1 MRPDGQLFIVPAN
14 GGTARRM
21 RCNTP
26 LMNSWHSFSPN
37 GRWLVFSS
45 KSQSPYTQMFL
56 THIDESGN
64 DSPAILIENATAA
77 NRAVN
82 IPEFVNIPPDGMLK
96 IDTPADEYARH
107 MDLAI
112 ELMTGHQ
119 YETAALEWKKALE
132 LVPANPR
139 AHNSLGVAL
148 VETGK
153 LDEAIA
159 NYREALVLNPQ
170 YAEACNNLGE
180 ALAAKGAVQEA
191 IAQFEKAIRLGPG
204 YTAARANLGMMLA
217 RTGQADKAI
226 FHLKKVVEGKPDS
239 AEARR
244 NLGHALAE
252 KGDFQEASV
261 QLEKADKLSGAKD
274 ALTLHLLGM
283 VYADL
288 GRLPESEQAE
298 RKALTIAGE
307 QNNSDL
313 IQDINAH
320 LEKMLQDAK
329 P

>member
-1 MRPDGQLFIVPAN
+1 
-14 GGTARRM
+14 
-21 RCNTP
+21 
-26 LMNSWHSFSPN
+26 MNSWHSFSPN

-82 IPEFVNIPPDGMLK
+82 IPEFVNIPPDGMVK
-96 IDTPADEYARH
+96 IDTPADEYALH
-107 MDLAI
+107 MDLAV
-112 ELMTGHQ
+112 ELMNKRQ
-119 YETAALEWKKALE
+119 YEAAALEWNKALKF
-132 LVPANPR
+132 VPANPR

-159 NYREALVLNPQ
+159 HYREALALNPQ

-180 ALAAKGAVQEA
+180 ALAGKGAVKEA
-191 IAQFEKAIRLGPG
+191 IAQFEKAVRLAPG
-204 YTAARANLGMMLA
+204 YPTARANLGMMLA
-217 RTGQADKAI
+217 RTGQSDKAV
-226 FHLKKVVEGKPDS
+226 FHLKKVVEGKPDA

-252 KGDFQEASV
+252 KGDFREASL
-261 QLEKADKLSGAKD
+261 QLEKADRLSGGKD
-274 ALTLHLLGM
+274 PLTLHLLGR

-288 GRLPESEQAE
+288 GRFPESIQAE
-298 RKALTIAGE
+298 RRALATAME
-307 QNNSDL
+307 QNSPDL
-313 IQDINAH
+313 IQAINAH
-320 LEKMLQDAK
+320 LNEMLQVGQPPAPPRPHQD